1 MFTQPAYDQAGYPV
15 DTTVIPGTGTPS
27 EVPGAGDTP
36 TGILTQ
42 GGGTN
47 GGGSL
52 LFPNPPVYTP
62 VIPPQVVE
70 TVQPIPNGVGLSMEG
85 ITNYWGVW
93 LLLASI
99 TYNVLSEGKG
109 KKYNKTVLAA
119 GGIGFLLWLATKKPV
134 TTDPVLIQPT
144 Q

>member
-15 DTTVIPGTGTPS
+15 DSSVIPGTGPSS

-52 LFPNPPVYTP
+52 LFPNPPIYTP
-62 VIPPQVVE
+62 VIPPQIVE
-70 TVQPIPNGVGLSMEG
+70 TVQPIPNGVSLSMEG

-93 LLLASI
+93 VLLAAI
-99 TYNVLSEGKG
+99 GYNVLSEGKG
-109 KKYNKTVLAA
+109 KKYNTTALGI
-119 GGIGFLLWLATKKPV
+119 GGIGFLVWLATKKAPA
-134 TTDPVLIQPT
+134 TDPALIQPT